1 MKRNN
6 QKISRK
12 EFLKTSSAAFLGLGI
27 FGIGGKKKETA
38 EETKTPS
45 GTVEL
50 GSTGIKIPLIGFGAS
65 RTMEP
70 SLVYAAI
77 DAGFS
82 LLDTGRSYS
91 NGQNEVMVGK
101 VVASRRNEVVIQSK
115 LRVSVSE
122 RGGGLA
128 SAENVKKMT
137 GAMASSLAA
146 SMKALGT
153 DYIDIMLIHG
163 ASDPRVIHHEAVM
176 EFFARAKKAG
186 KIRAHGFS
194 SHTNQAELMKAAN
207 RKKFYDVIMLT
218 YNHKGSYIHMNSG
231 RYSEWDQ
238 PALEVEMDKAKNRGA
253 GLIAMK
259 TCSAGPYAPDEKT
272 EPSFEHALRWILA
285 QNRVH
290 SMAVAMG
297 NFEQIEENRR
307 ALG

>member
-1 MKRNN
+1 M
-6 QKISRK
+6 SRK

-27 FGIGGKKKETA
+27 FGIGGKINKAA
-38 EETKTPS
+38 EVTKTPA

-50 GSTGIKIPLIGFGAS
+50 GRTGINVPLIGFGAS

-70 SLVYAAI
+70 ALVYAAV
-77 DAGFS
+77 DAGFN

-101 VVASRRNEVVIQSK
+101 VVASRRKEVVIQSK

-122 RGGGLA
+122 REGGLA
-128 SAENVKKMT
+128 SAENVKKTT
-137 GAMASSLAA
+137 GAMASSLKA
-146 SMKALGT
+146 SLKALGT
-153 DYIDIMLIHG
+153 DHIDIMLIHG
-163 ASDPRVIHHEAVM
+163 ATDPEVIHHEAVM
-176 EFFARAKKAG
+176 EFFAAAKKEG

-194 SHTNQAELMKAAN
+194 SHTNQVELMKAAN

-238 PALEVEMDKAKNRGA
+238 PALEIEMDKAKKRGA

-272 EPSFEHALRWILA
+272 NPSFEHALRWILA
-285 QNRVH
+285 QDRVH

-297 NFEQIEENRR
+297 NFEQIEENQR
-307 ALG
+307 ALRR